1 MPNNLNPVWDETHYL
16 YIVDPKTQKM
26 VLRVLDDD
34 VDHDDM
40 LGSSQ
45 RGLADLVDSAPT
57 PAINNN
63 SVIDVHMQLKG
74 SKAANAGTVHM
85 SMKLLKFDDVL
96 ADKAA
101 AAKMNNPILGIPITA
116 VLTSP
121 WRELQDLIIPAE
133 AAAEAF
139 FDPVAYI
146 DNPQSDTQCW
156 IFWNPDQKKVCVAFR
171 GTETTQLKD
180 LLTDLA
186 LAPKKMNPE
195 RLTDSTAIYKT
206 GMQRMIGV
214 VDDAGD
220 GVKLAGETLTKR
232 LANTEQSTEWVHGGF
247 LDAYDSVS
255 LQLTNLLEIMFDGDA
270 GAWSLYVTGHSL
282 GGALSTLA
290 AYDYSKRPWG
300 SGGKGGGG
308 GGGGGK
314 PSICMINFGSPRVGN
329 KAFAKSFDSLVP
341 NAWRVVNSNDAVT
354 LVPRMLGYCHIGHKV
369 ELTADGAVIRMNSSS
384 MVGEAAS
391 AFDVAVN
398 TAMFM
403 PQIAEK
409 LWNAAASIDDDGD
422 DGGGGGGQLK
432 AGGEVGAITE
442 LLQSEIEAMKK
453 LMDGSAVEEHLEPVY
468 LENLKAA
475 LNKIQLK
482 GKKQK

>member
-1 MPNNLNPVWDETHYL
+1 M
-16 YIVDPKTQKM
+16 YIVDAKTQKM
-26 VLRVLDDD
+26 VVRVLDDD

-45 RGLADLVDSAPT
+45 RGLADLVDNND
-57 PAINNN
+57 NNN
-63 SVIDVHMQLKG
+63 VIGVDMELRG
-74 SKAANAGTVHM
+74 SKAANAGKIHM

-101 AAKMNNPILGIPITA
+101 AAKMNNPILGIPTTA
-116 VLTSP
+116 AMTSS
-121 WRELQDLIIPAE
+121 WRELQDLVIPAE

-171 GTETTQLKD
+171 GTESTQLKD

-186 LAPKKMNPE
+186 LAPKEMNPE
-195 RLTDSTAIYKT
+195 RLTDSVAIYKT
-206 GMQRMIGV
+206 GMQRVSGV
-214 VDDAGD
+214 VKEAGD
-220 GVKLAGETLTKR
+220 GMQLAGQTLAKG

-255 LQLTNLLEIMFDGDA
+255 SQLINLLEIMFNGDA

-290 AYDYSKRPWG
+290 AYDYSKRGSWG
-300 SGGKGGGG
+300 SDGK
-308 GGGGGK
+308 GGK
-314 PSICMINFGSPRVGN
+314 PSVCLINFGSPRVGN
-329 KAFAKSFDSLVP
+329 KAFAKSFDRLVP
-341 NAWRVVNSNDAVT
+341 NAWRVVNTNDAVT
-354 LVPRMLGYCHIGHKV
+354 LVPRMLGYCHIGHRV
-369 ELTADGAVIRMNSSS
+369 ELTADGAEIQMHSSS

-391 AFDVAVN
+391 AFDVALN
-398 TAMFM
+398 TAMSM
-403 PQIAEK
+403 PQIAQK
-409 LWNAAASIDDDGD
+409 LWNAAASVDDDGS
-422 DGGGGGGQLK
+422 GSGGGQLK
-432 AGGEVGAITE
+432 VAEGDGTDVRAITE

-482 GKKQK
+482 GKKKK